1 MSRIKIGIGS
11 AVLASSFALLWFLPI
26 SGIDPTK
33 ETVPTQQLNLERQ
46 RLLRGLSAGQILYLK
61 SVEYERRSPDAVEQF
76 WTRPEHAREETWM
89 AQGDDGALAMYSTLL
104 KNSDGDV
111 VSYSELE
118 DGQRVTTWKATGLR
132 IPTPLTDDES
142 VAWWL
147 VGIWQS
153 RASLADSGYELVGTG
168 RLYGQPT
175 AILERKTTIRIKTTS
190 IPASQKEAMGLSP
203 DQKYIIQ
210 TLVSTYEYL
219 VDSPI
224 LYRTASWSVD
234 EDGARTLTEEFR
246 IVEYRLLPADTQ
258 IGPLDG

>member
-1 MSRIKIGIGS
+1 MTRVQAGAGAI
-11 AVLASSFALLWFLPI
+11 ALLAALALLWLLPEFAT
-26 SGIDPTK
+26 DPARATI
-33 ETVPTQQLNLERQ
+33 PTQQLNQERQ
-46 RLLRGLSAGQILYLK
+46 RLLRGISAGQILYLK
-61 SVEYERRSPDAVEQF
+61 SEEYDRRNPAAFEQF

-89 AQGDDGALAMYSTLL
+89 GQDDDGALAFYSTLL
-104 KNSDGDV
+104 KDSGGNV

-132 IPTPLTDDES
+132 VPTPLSDDES
-142 VAWWL
+142 VSWWL

-153 RASLADSGYELVGTG
+153 RASLADAGYELVGTG

-175 AILERKTTIRIKTTS
+175 AIHERKTTIRIKTTS
-190 IPASQKEAMGLSP
+190 IPASQKDAMGLSP
-203 DQKYIIQ
+203 DQKYINQ
-210 TLVSTYEYL
+210 TLISTYEYI

-258 IGPLDG
+258 IGPFDK